1 MWQVTHED
9 LENIAVGA
17 GILGTGGGGN
27 PYLGKLMVRRYLD
40 EGAAIQVVEVDDVPE
55 RATCAAVAGMGAPTV
70 SVEKIQRGD
79 EPLVALR
86 ALEKFTGKTID
97 YLVPWEIG
105 GTNSMRPMAQA
116 AISGL
121 PVVDADAM
129 GRAFPELQMST
140 FSIYGIPGTPA
151 AISDVR
157 GDVTLFASL
166 SSDRLLERYARAVTI
181 EMGGSSGLAS
191 PMLSGSELRRTAIPS
206 TLSLARDIGKSVREA
221 RARLADPLAG
231 LLSVSG
237 GEVLFRG
244 KITSV
249 ERKTAKGFAR
259 GQIEVEGM
267 HGNLGE
273 ILEIDFQ
280 NENLIARRD
289 GEVIATVPDL
299 ISIVDAHTAEP
310 ITTEVLRYG
319 LRVAV
324 VGIPSPELLR
334 SDVALAVV
342 GPAAFGYEVDYRP
355 LAGIYGV
362 GLQRKDERSA

>member
-1 MWQVTHED
+1 MWQVTPED

-40 EGAAIQVVEVDDVPE
+40 EGASIQIVEVDDVPE
-55 RATCAAVAGMGAPTV
+55 HATCAAVAGMGAPTV

-86 ALEKFTGKTID
+86 ALEQFTGKTVE

-105 GTNSMRPMAQA
+105 GTNSMRPMVQA

-121 PVVDADAM
+121 PVVDGDAM

-140 FSIYGIPGTPA
+140 FSIYGVPGTPA
-151 AISDVR
+151 AISDVH
-157 GDVTLFASL
+157 GDVTLFADI
-166 SSDRLLERYARAVTI
+166 SSDKLLERYARAVTI

-191 PMLSGSELRRTAIPS
+191 PMLSGAELRRTAIPG
-206 TLSLARDIGKSVREA
+206 TLSLARDIGRAVREA
-221 RARLADPLAG
+221 RTRLGDPVNA

-249 ERKTAKGFAR
+249 ERNTAKGFAR
-259 GQIEVEGM
+259 GQVEIDGM
-267 HGNLGE
+267 DENLGAT
-273 ILEIDFQ
+273 LEIDFQ
-280 NENLIARRD
+280 NENLIARQD

-319 LRVAV
+319 LRIAV
-324 VGIPSPELLR
+324 IGIPAPNLLR

-342 GPAAFGYEVDYRP
+342 GPGAFGYESIYRP
-355 LAGIYGV
+355 LVGKYGV
-362 GLQRKDERSA
+362 G